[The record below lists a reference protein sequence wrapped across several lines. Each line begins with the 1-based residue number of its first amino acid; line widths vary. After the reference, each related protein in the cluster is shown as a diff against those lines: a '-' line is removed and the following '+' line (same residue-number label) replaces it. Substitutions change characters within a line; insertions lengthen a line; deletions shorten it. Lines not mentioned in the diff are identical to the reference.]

1 MLMMAVSKRGWRGSA
16 PTFVA
21 APEPFQSWRRIGEG
35 ADGSC
40 APEWDRRIH
49 PSHQFHIPRQAF
61 NAHGVWRQIVQAIGL
76 LAAWRFR
83 HP

>member
-21 APEPFQSWRRIGEG
+21 APEPFQSWRRMGEG
-35 ADGSC
+35 AVLRNGIVGLTLRTSFIFLG
-40 APEWDRRIH
+40 RR
-49 PSHQFHIPRQAF
+49 ST
-61 NAHGVWRQIVQAIGL
+61 AHGVWRQIVQAIGL